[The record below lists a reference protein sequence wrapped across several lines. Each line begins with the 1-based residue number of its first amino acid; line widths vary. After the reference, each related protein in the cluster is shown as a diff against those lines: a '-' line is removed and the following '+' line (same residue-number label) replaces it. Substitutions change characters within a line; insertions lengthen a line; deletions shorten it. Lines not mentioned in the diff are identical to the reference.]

1 MNNKK
6 ETRSN
11 AATSEQ
17 VMESPRYQAEGI
29 SNDKSINFSSI
40 SQAASNL
47 DELLKF
53 TANAVNALNGELD
66 LAFKSI
72 ADLRQFLLEL
82 DMTINN
88 TADYITAFSV
98 EHSAEVYYD

>member
-29 SNDKSINFSSI
+29 SDDKSINFSSI

-53 TANAVNALNGELD
+53 TANAVNGELD